1 MGLDNIVKI
10 RVKMFDTLFISNI
23 ISTKNCEIIL
33 NIVFVLIIISIYKS
47 FYFFSYLLFMHATE
61 NIFDQN
67 SCI

>member
-33 NIVFVLIIISIYKS
+33 NIVFVLIIIYSNFDIQE
-47 FYFFSYLLFMHATE
+47 FLFF
-61 NIFDQN
+61 
-67 SCI
+67 